1 MHVNKQ
7 RSLGWNNQTGINL
20 FHSGVRPEN
29 QEPWRGS
36 AIKILL
42 RGHRSV
48 LGKSR
53 RHARFFA
60 MELDSAASKSWES
73 SKVQNEGEKPCTP
86 LRFRSFLGM
95 EQNALRKTVRNQP
108 AAHAVESFDQ
118 LHYRDTPYGR
128 STVPFLFYPTTEK
141 PSKMSVGVSVWN
153 GVLCE
158 SLPMSTRFWNPL

>member
-1 MHVNKQ
+1 MPFFNTPRVAHQ
-7 RSLGWNNQTGINL
+7 TSLNQTPIDKRRITTL
-20 FHSGVRPEN
+20 FNHFRDKP
-29 QEPWRGS
+29 
-36 AIKILL
+36 
-42 RGHRSV
+42 
-48 LGKSR
+48 
-53 RHARFFA
+53 ARFA
-60 MELDSAASKSWES
+60 MELDSAASKSWENS
-73 SKVQNEGEKPCTP
+73 EAQYEEEKLCTP

-141 PSKMSVGVSVWN
+141 PSKVSVGVSVWN